1 MVYTFGILSLCQ
13 SSLQTITRIKH
24 IIKFT
29 CDSKS
34 YTCTSKNCT
43 FGQKKEKITTLQIE
57 CDERIMMECKNV
69 NVS

>member
-43 FGQKKEKITTLQIE
+43 FGQKK
-57 CDERIMMECKNV
+57 RKNYHAS
-69 NVS
+69 NWMWWENYDGM